1 MAYILTAIGPDPDK
15 AGTDGIICKTINR
28 FPKNEI
34 QKNGNTYADLCF
46 RGLKIPELLVPKKLV
61 LLPGSTP
68 VLDTI
73 DFGSKIALNH
83 HLTALV
89 EHIAPGQTEFIP
101 FEVELLDGSVRS
113 FYFMNVLQHLACLCW
128 NMGNVFDRGRSPNG
142 TRLVGL
148 PPAWGDP
155 LDVRIR
161 SDAHSG
167 VHIWHEEDAGK
178 ISRWM
183 FISDELARALEES
196 GATGIRL
203 IAVKEISS
211 SSTSVSW
218 H

>member
-15 AGTDGIICKTINR
+15 AGYDSITCKEIDR
-28 FPKNEI
+28 FPEGERPRDN
-34 QKNGNTYADLCF
+34 YDYLSY
-46 RGLKIPELLVPKKLV
+46 RGLRIPELLVPKKLV
-61 LLPGSTP
+61 ILPGSTP

-73 DFGSKIALNH
+73 SFENNIALSRPV
-83 HLTALV
+83 ADLV
-89 EHIAPGQTEFIP
+89 ERIAPGQVEFIP
-101 FEVELLDGSVRS
+101 FEVELLDGSIRP
-113 FYFMNVLQHLACLCW
+113 FCFMNVLRHLACLCW

-142 TRLVGL
+142 MRLVAL

-161 SDAHSG
+161 RDAHSG

-178 ISRWM
+178 ISSWI

-196 GATGIRL
+196 GATGISL
-203 IAVKEISS
+203 APVEEISS
-211 SSTSVSW
+211 SSPSMSW